1 MAAIEVEDLQKSFGT
16 VRALAGISFTVAD
29 GETVAVLGP
38 NGAGKTTAME
48 ILEGYQR
55 PDGGRARVLGMDPST
70 GGSEL
75 RQRIGI
81 VLQEAGVDAYLSV
94 REVVTRYAEL
104 YRRPRDVAEVVHLVG
119 LDEKAD
125 ARAQSLSGGQK
136 RRLDLAL
143 GLVGDPELLFLDEPT
158 TGFDPSARR
167 VAWETIEDLK
177 ELGKT
182 ILLTTHYMDE
192 AQRLADRIVVI
203 AGGRIVADG
212 PPESIGGR
220 EHAAAQITFRLP
232 AGTSSAELPVRA
244 GFESNAVVRRDGEVV
259 VETSEPTR
267 VLHVLT
273 EWALERGIELAGL
286 TVSRPSLEDVYL
298 ALTEE
303 AAAEAT
309 GDRG

>member
-1 MAAIEVEDLQKSFGT
+1 LAAIEVEDLQKSFGT

-55 PDGGRARVLGMDPST
+55 PDGGRARVLGMDPAT
-70 GGSEL
+70 GRSEF

-104 YRRPRDVAEVVHLVG
+104 YRRPRDVSEVVHLVG
-119 LDEKAD
+119 LDEKAE

-167 VAWETIEDLK
+167 AAWETVENLK

-203 AGGRIVADG
+203 AAGRIAADG
-212 PPESIGGR
+212 PPGSIGGR
-220 EHAAAQITFRLP
+220 EQAAARIMFRLP
-232 AGTSSAELPVRA
+232 AGISAAVLPVQAVA
-244 GFESNAVVRRDGEVV
+244 GPDGEVL

-267 VLHVLT
+267 VLHVVT
-273 EWALERGIELAGL
+273 GWALDRGIELVGL
-286 TVSRPSLEDVYL
+286 TIARPSLEDVYL
-298 ALTEE
+298 ALTAET
-303 AAAEAT
+303 AAEAV
-309 GDRG
+309 GEGG

>member
-1 MAAIEVEDLQKSFGT
+1 LAAIEVEDLQKSFGT

-55 PDGGRARVLGMDPST
+55 PDGGRARVLGMDPAT
-70 GGSEL
+70 GRSEF

-104 YRRPRDVAEVVHLVG
+104 YRRPRDVREVVHLVG
-119 LDEKAD
+119 LDEKAE

-167 VAWETIEDLK
+167 AAWETVENLK

-203 AGGRIVADG
+203 AAGRIAADG
-212 PPESIGGR
+212 PPGSIGGR
-220 EHAAAQITFRLP
+220 EQAAARIMFRLP
-232 AGTSSAELPVRA
+232 AGISAAVLPVQAVA
-244 GFESNAVVRRDGEVV
+244 GPDGEVL

-267 VLHVLT
+267 VLHVVT
-273 EWALERGIELAGL
+273 GWALDRGIELVGL
-286 TVSRPSLEDVYL
+286 TIARPSLEDVYL
-298 ALTEE
+298 ALTAET
-303 AAAEAT
+303 AAEAV
-309 GDRG
+309 GEGG

>member
-1 MAAIEVEDLQKSFGT
+1 LAAIEVEDLQKSFGT

-55 PDGGRARVLGMDPST
+55 PDGGRARVLGMDPAT

-94 REVVTRYAEL
+94 REAVTRCAEL
-104 YRRPRDVAEVVHLVG
+104 YRRPRDVSEVVHLVG
-119 LDEKAD
+119 LDEKAE

-167 VAWETIEDLK
+167 AAWETVENLK

-203 AGGRIVADG
+203 AAGRVAADG
-212 PPESIGGR
+212 PPGSIGGR
-220 EHAAAQITFRLP
+220 EQAAARIMFRLP
-232 AGTSSAELPVRA
+232 AGISAAVLPVQAVA
-244 GFESNAVVRRDGEVV
+244 GPDGEVL

-267 VLHVLT
+267 VLHEVT
-273 EWALERGIELAGL
+273 GWALDRGIELVGL
-286 TVSRPSLEDVYL
+286 TVARPSLEDVYL
-298 ALTEE
+298 ALTAETD
-303 AAAEAT
+303 AEA
-309 GDRG
+309 GGEAG

>member
-1 MAAIEVEDLQKSFGT
+1 LAAIEVEDLQKSFDG
-16 VRALAGISFTVAD
+16 VRALAGISFTVVE

-55 PDGGRARVLGMDPST
+55 PDGGRARVLGMDPET

-81 VLQEAGVDAYLSV
+81 VLQEAGVDPYLSV
-94 REVVTRYAEL
+94 REVVTRYAQL
-104 YRRPRDVAEVVHLVG
+104 YRRPRDVAEVVHMVG

-125 ARAQSLSGGQK
+125 ARAQALSGGQK

-167 VAWETIEDLK
+167 AAWETVESLK
-177 ELGKT
+177 DLGKT
-182 ILLTTHYMDE
+182 ILLTTHYMEE

-203 AGGRIVADG
+203 AAGRIAAEGTPDT
-212 PPESIGGR
+212 IGGR
-220 EHAAAQITFRLP
+220 EDAAALITFRLP
-232 AGTSSAELPVRA
+232 PGTVASELPA
-244 GFESNAVVRRDGEVV
+244 KAVVDPDGDVV
-259 VETSEPTR
+259 IETAEPTR
-267 VLHVLT
+267 VLHELT
-273 EWALERGIELAGL
+273 GWALERNIELAGL
-286 TVSRPSLEDVYL
+286 SVARPSLEDVYL
-298 ALTEE
+298 ALT
-303 AAAEAT
+303 AEDAPEVVV
-309 GDRG
+309 DDA

>member
-1 MAAIEVEDLQKSFGT
+1 MERTRLWHGGAPLAAIEVEDLQKSFGT
-16 VRALAGISFTVAD
+16 VLALAGISFTVAD

-48 ILEGYQR
+48 
-55 PDGGRARVLGMDPST
+55 S
-70 GGSEL
+70 
-75 RQRIGI
+75 
-81 VLQEAGVDAYLSV
+81 
-94 REVVTRYAEL
+94 
-104 YRRPRDVAEVVHLVG
+104 
-119 LDEKAD
+119 
-125 ARAQSLSGGQK
+125 
-136 RRLDLAL
+136 
-143 GLVGDPELLFLDEPT
+143 
-158 TGFDPSARR
+158 
-167 VAWETIEDLK
+167 IEDLK

-220 EHAAAQITFRLP
+220 EHAAARITFRLP

-273 EWALERGIELAGL
+273 GWALGRGIEVAGL

-303 AAAEAT
+303 PAAEAT

>member
-1 MAAIEVEDLQKSFGT
+1 LAAIEVEDLQKSFGR
-16 VRALAGISFTVAD
+16 VRALSGISFTVAE

-81 VLQEAGVDAYLSV
+81 VLQEAGIDPYLSV
-94 REVVTRYAEL
+94 REVLTRYAQL
-104 YRRPRDVAEVVHLVG
+104 YHRPRDVTEVVHMVG

-125 ARAQSLSGGQK
+125 ARAQGLSGGQK

-167 VAWETIEDLK
+167 AAWETVENLK

-182 ILLTTHYMDE
+182 ILLTTHYMEEGTPE
-192 AQRLADRIVVI
+192 A
-203 AGGRIVADG
+203 
-212 PPESIGGR
+212 IGGR
-220 EHAAAQITFRLP
+220 EDAAALITFRLP
-232 AGTSSAELPVRA
+232 PGTAAAELPVM
-244 GFESNAVVRRDGEVV
+244 AVAHPDGEVV
-259 VETSEPTR
+259 VETAEPTR
-267 VLHVLT
+267 VLHELT
-273 EWALERGIELAGL
+273 GWALDRHIELASL
-286 TVSRPSLEDVYL
+286 SVARPSLEDVYL
-298 ALTEE
+298 ALTAEGATE
-303 AAAEAT
+303 AAAEGA
-309 GDRG
+309 

>member
-1 MAAIEVEDLQKSFGT
+1 LAAIEVEDLQKSFGR
-16 VRALAGISFTVAD
+16 VRALSGISFTVAE

-81 VLQEAGVDAYLSV
+81 VLQEAGIDPYLSV
-94 REVVTRYAEL
+94 REVLTRYAQL
-104 YRRPRDVAEVVHLVG
+104 YHRPRDVTEVVHMVG

-125 ARAQSLSGGQK
+125 ARAQGLSGGQK

-167 VAWETIEDLK
+167 AAWETVENLK

-182 ILLTTHYMDE
+182 ILLTTHYMEE
-192 AQRLADRIVVI
+192 AQRLSDRIVVI
-203 AGGRIVADG
+203 AAGRIAAEG
-212 PPESIGGR
+212 TPEAIGGR
-220 EHAAAQITFRLP
+220 EDAAALITFRLP
-232 AGTSSAELPVRA
+232 PGTAAAELPVRA
-244 GFESNAVVRRDGEVV
+244 VAHPDGEVV
-259 VETSEPTR
+259 VETAEPTR
-267 VLHVLT
+267 VLHELT
-273 EWALERGIELAGL
+273 GWALDRHIELASL
-286 TVSRPSLEDVYL
+286 SVARPSLEDVYL
-298 ALTEE
+298 ALTAEGATE
-303 AAAEAT
+303 AAAEGA
-309 GDRG
+309 